1 MMHRT
6 NVCPVE
12 PISKDKFQRL
22 LAGAWGRVWPS
33 LGNMGVMAGK
43 MGLNDTKTISRA
55 VTATNLPEAH
65 TIFNSLCADPTALAE
80 VLHYYGLELSFAR
93 PEAANDLATLSGLCE
108 VAAELSEALKDGKRV
123 HPETLKVAEK
133 LRPHMPALTALLRE
147 ADELRGAA

>member
-1 MMHRT
+1 MLAPK
-6 NVCPVE
+6 VCP
-12 PISKDKFQRL
+12 PAPLSKDKFQNL

-65 TIFNSLCADPTALAE
+65 TIFNSLCADISALRE
-80 VLHYYGLELSFAR
+80 VLAHYGLEVSYIR

-108 VAAELSEALKDGKRV
+108 VAAEYSSAISDGKRIYS
-123 HPETLKVAEK
+123 ETLRIAEK
-133 LRPHMPALTALLRE
+133 LRPHMPALAALLRE
-147 ADELRGAA
+147 ADGHRGAA